1 MPPRKLLIVD
11 DHAMIREGVRLLFG
25 QQQLEVEL
33 VEAGSLAEGL
43 RRLAEPHAFD
53 WVLLDLGLPDAG
65 GLTALDRLR
74 EAHAEVPI
82 VVLSASEERSLV
94 LECINRG
101 AMGFV
106 GKSSTGAGLVE
117 ALRLVF
123 AGGIHLPPAVFG
135 HPASRDAA
143 PRSSAPAGREAMAR
157 LGLTPRQSEVL
168 ELLVQG
174 LTNKHIATRLGL
186 SEATVKTHVAASLRA
201 LNVRNRTQAVFA
213 LARLHAGNSLVT
225 GP

>member
-1 MPPRKLLIVD
+1 MPKTKILIVD
-11 DHAMIREGVRLLFG
+11 DHAMIREGVRLL
-25 QQQLEVEL
+25 LEEQRLDAEV

-43 RRLAEPHAFD
+43 RRLEEHRDFD

-74 EAHAEVPI
+74 RVEAAPPI
-82 VVLSASEERSLV
+82 IVLSASEERGMV

-106 GKSSTGAGLVE
+106 GKSSTGAAFVE

-123 AGGIHLPPAVFG
+123 AGGIHLPPAIFG
-135 HPASRDAA
+135 RA
-143 PRSSAPAGREAMAR
+143 PTEGVARPSGPGAREALGR
-157 LGLTPRQSEVL
+157 LGLTPRQCEVL

-174 LTNKHIATRLGL
+174 LTNKHIAARLGL
-186 SEATVKTHVAASLRA
+186 SEATVKSHVAASLRA

-213 LARLHAGNSLVT
+213 LARFHAGNPLVSAQ
-225 GP
+225 